1 MLHIASFIRIFGFLQ
16 CYTSRSNADITRT
29 TEYFDEI
36 QYNRNSVKCEH
47 FENLISMFR
56 LSYSHH
62 QEVNDDII
70 TYVQV
75 YIEVTRYGLVK
86 Y

>member
-1 MLHIASFIRIFGFLQ
+1 MLYLQ
-16 CYTSRSNADITRT
+16 RYP
-29 TEYFDEI
+29 
-36 QYNRNSVKCEH
+36 H
-47 FENLISMFR
+47 LILTFR

-75 YIEVTRYGLVK
+75 YIELTRYGLVK

>member
-1 MLHIASFIRIFGFLQ
+1 MRVRAYEKRAVENSLNID
-16 CYTSRSNADITRT
+16 N
-29 TEYFDEI
+29 EI

-47 FENLISMFR
+47 FENLISTFR